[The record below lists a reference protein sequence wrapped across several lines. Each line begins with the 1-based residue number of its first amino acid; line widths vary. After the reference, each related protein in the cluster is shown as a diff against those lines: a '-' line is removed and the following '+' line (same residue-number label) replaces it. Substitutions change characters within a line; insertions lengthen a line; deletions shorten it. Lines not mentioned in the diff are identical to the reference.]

1 MRTIA
6 SKDAPKAIGPYSQ
19 AVSANGF
26 IFIAGQV
33 ALDPST
39 QQLIEGGVAPQTERV
54 LRNISGILKTA
65 GSSMENV
72 VRCVVFLKSMNDF
85 EAMNE
90 VYAKFFTGTL
100 PARSTVEV
108 VALPKNGLVE
118 IEATALGQS

>member
-26 IFIAGQV
+26 IFVTGQV
-33 ALDPST
+33 ALDPTT
-39 QQLIEGGVAPQTERV
+39 QQLIEGGIAPQTERV
-54 LRNISGILKTA
+54 LRNISGILKAA

-85 EAMNE
+85 EEMNKS
-90 VYAKFFTGTL
+90 YAKFFTGDL

-108 VALPKNGLVE
+108 AALPRNGLIE
-118 IEATALGQS
+118 IEATALG